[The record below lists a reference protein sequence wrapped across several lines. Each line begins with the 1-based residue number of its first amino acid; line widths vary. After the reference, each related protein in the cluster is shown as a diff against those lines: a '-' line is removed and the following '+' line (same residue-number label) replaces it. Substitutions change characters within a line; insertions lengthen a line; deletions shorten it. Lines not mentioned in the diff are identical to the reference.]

1 MNQFQTE
8 GSRTYYLKIEQSDMF
23 RLQAYNDSGNRIPPE
38 IWSPFLFFAD
48 KESFFGMNT
57 QTDGLDLLLTPADF
71 VRLFQQAPHH
81 YVQFSGRR
89 LQDEAWLKLARR
101 VSDSLNDSA
110 LWQHVHVEEGTI
122 SIDPAYGDA
131 EIRSF
136 LTDTIE
142 HQLRQKGL
150 TSEQLPYLLHF
161 VEHAGW
167 DGLEPADDF
176 VLAMQLTEP
185 DDSGLW
191 AFRTAL
197 RTKRGSAYWTPSK
210 RRENEVIEKV
220 LPEKWRAHAR
230 DIQERQSL
238 ILSLCPSVERYEAD
252 QMYIARWTD
261 AEVLSFLR
269 NDADLLQAFGV
280 EVSIPSWLQ
289 AVQESKVRVKANVTS
304 PAKKA
309 SVVGLD
315 QIINFDWK
323 FSLNGHELS
332 MQDFEQLVTENREFI
347 RVGNEW
353 VRVDSNLLMQ
363 LRQMIEEAEDADWT
377 LKDMLF
383 HNVPDVMLEEPGE
396 EDDPL
401 VEFHLNNS
409 LKVLLDKLL
418 DKRDLPETPLPENLM
433 TELRPYQKTGFDY
446 LTFMREEGFG
456 LCLADDMGL
465 GKTVQLIAYL
475 LHVHSEKPKQPSL
488 IICPTSVLGNW
499 QKELERFAPDLKVAT
514 HYGSNRPKG
523 QAFLDSLAS
532 EQPDVV
538 LSTYGIASSDSV
550 EIQSITWTSITLDE
564 AQNIKNM
571 YTKQSRTIRKF
582 KGQHHIALTGTPIEN
597 RLSELWSIFDFINKG
612 YLYRIKQFQE
622 AFMVPIERDDS
633 EQAKE
638 KLRQRIQPFL
648 LRRTKKDPELQLNL
662 PEKLEQLEYCPLT
675 PEQAALY
682 EGLVQDTVQKM
693 GTLTGFEKKGL
704 VLKMLSKLKQL
715 CNHPSL
721 YLKEPYTTA
730 DELLP
735 RSQKL
740 ERIVTLA
747 GEIAER
753 GEQCLIFTQYIGMG
767 HLLQQA
773 LNELY
778 GHEVPFLTGHMP
790 KNQRDSLVAS
800 FQNGEF
806 PIFILSLKAGG
817 TGLNLTA
824 ATHVLHA
831 DRWWNPAVENQAT
844 DRAYRIGQ
852 TQFVHVHK
860 FVTIGT
866 IEEKIDS
873 LLTQK
878 QSMSDQFIQ
887 SSQWMTDLSDDELK
901 ELFTY
906 SF

>member
-8 GSRTYYLKIEQSDMF
+8 GSRTYYLKIDQSDMF

-48 KESFFGMNT
+48 KDSFFGMNA

-71 VRLFQQAPHH
+71 VRLFQQPPHH

-89 LQDEAWLKLARR
+89 LQDETWLKLARR
-101 VSDSLNDSA
+101 VADSLNDSA
-110 LWQHVHVEEGTI
+110 LWQHVHVEDGVI
-122 SIDPAYGDA
+122 SIDAAYGDA

-136 LTDTIE
+136 LTDTIQ

-150 TSEQLPYLLHF
+150 TSAHLPYLLHF

-167 DGLEPADDF
+167 DGLEPADEY

-191 AFRTAL
+191 TFRTAL
-197 RTKRGSAYWTPSK
+197 RTRRGSAYWTPSK

-220 LPEKWRAHAR
+220 LPEKWRAHAH
-230 DIQERQSL
+230 DIKERQSL
-238 ILSLCPSVERYEAD
+238 VLSLCPSVDRYEAN
-252 QMYIARWTD
+252 QMYITRWTD
-261 AEVLSFLR
+261 AEVLTFLR
-269 NDADLLQAFGV
+269 NDADLLQAFGI

-315 QIINFDWK
+315 QIISFDWK
-323 FSLNGHELS
+323 FSLNGVELS

-401 VEFHLNNS
+401 VEFRLNQS
-409 LKVLLDKLL
+409 LKILLDKLL
-418 DKRDLPETPLPENLM
+418 DKRDLPETPLPKNLM

-446 LTFMREEGFG
+446 LAFMREEGFG

-475 LHVHSEKPKQPSL
+475 LHVHNEKTEQPSL

-499 QKELERFAPDLKVAT
+499 QKELERFAPDLKVVT
-514 HYGSNRPKG
+514 HYGSSRPKG
-523 QAFLDSLAS
+523 QAFLDSLSAQ
-532 EQPDVV
+532 QPDVV
-538 LSTYGIASSDSV
+538 LSTYGIASSDSA
-550 EIQSITWTSITLDE
+550 EIQSLTWASITLDE

-790 KNQRDSLVAS
+790 KHQRDSLVAA

-887 SSQWMTDLSDDELK
+887 SSQWMTELSDDELK